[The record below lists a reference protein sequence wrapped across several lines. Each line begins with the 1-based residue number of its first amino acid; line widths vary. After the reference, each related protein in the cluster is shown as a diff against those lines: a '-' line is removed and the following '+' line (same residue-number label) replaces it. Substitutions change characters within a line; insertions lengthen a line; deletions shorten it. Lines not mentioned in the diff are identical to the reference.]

1 MGEMTFFL
9 VLLFMAVLFISQA
22 LLLPVVGRKSKH
34 KQLTKRLKQNQ
45 KVDEETL
52 SLLKEHYRKELSEV
66 DQVLIKFSFFAE
78 IKRLLDLSGLKIGVG
93 TFIAYVI
100 CFGLIFSLVG
110 VLFQQEWYVSVTLFF
125 VVVAAGYFF
134 IQSRVTKRLGLFEE
148 QLPEALDIIRRSL
161 QSGQPL
167 VKAFKEVGNEMPDP
181 IGTEF
186 RNTYNLLNFGYDIR
200 LAIMQMA
207 ERVPTVSM
215 LAFASA
221 VMLQKETGGNLS
233 ENLQKVSEVL
243 RARFKL
249 ERKIRTLSAESRL
262 SAWILTLSPFILF
275 FGLKLFN
282 PEYIEPLYSDPRG
295 LNMIGVG
302 IVLIAIGAVWIRK
315 IVNIEI

>member
-1 MGEMTFFL
+1 MNEMTFFL

-22 LLLPVVGRKSKH
+22 LLLPVAGKKSKH
-34 KQLTKRLKQNQ
+34 KQLTNRLKQNQ

-66 DQVLIKFSFFAE
+66 DQLLIRFSFFAE
-78 IKRLLDLSGLKIGVG
+78 IKRLLDLSGLKVGVG
-93 TFIAYVI
+93 TFVAYTLFIGIIVS
-100 CFGLIFSLVG
+100 LIG
-110 VLFQQEWYVSVTLFF
+110 VLFQQEWYVSLALFL
-125 VVVAAGYFF
+125 VVLAAGYFF
-134 IQSRVTKRLGLFEE
+134 VQSRVANRLGMFEE

-186 RNTYNLLNFGYDIR
+186 KNTYNLLNFGYDIR

-275 FGLKLFN
+275 FGLKMFN

-295 LNMIGVG
+295 LNMIGIG
-302 IVLIAIGAVWIRK
+302 IVFLAIGAVWIKK

>member
-100 CFGLIFSLVG
+100 CIGLIFSLVG

>member
-45 KVDEETL
+45 KADEETL

-100 CFGLIFSLVG
+100 CIGLILSLVG
-110 VLFQQEWYVSVTLFF
+110 VLFQQEWYVSVTLFV